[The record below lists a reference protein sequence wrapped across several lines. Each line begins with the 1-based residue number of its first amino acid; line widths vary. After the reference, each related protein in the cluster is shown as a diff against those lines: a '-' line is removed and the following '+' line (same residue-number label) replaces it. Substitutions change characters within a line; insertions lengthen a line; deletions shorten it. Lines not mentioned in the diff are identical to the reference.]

1 MLQLSCQCLSNKTY
15 LTAVVSIHSAA
26 QLCFFIEMSC
36 LSEHISLK
44 YFYFYYIHHEAEMLG
59 N

>member
-36 LSEHISLK
+36 LK